1 MHRITYFRFVH
12 GYFLVQNRLS
22 RGTLRQIQL
31 FPEQEKTVLLFLA
44 IQLRLSQINSPL
56 GICSSLH
63 FESSWLG
70 KKRLR
75 AHD

>member
-31 FPEQEKTVLLFLA
+31 FPEQEKTVLF
-44 IQLRLSQINSPL
+44 ISGDTVETKPDQF
-56 GICSSLH
+56 SSRYL
-63 FESSWLG
+63 
-70 KKRLR
+70 
-75 AHD
+75 